1 MKLFPSEL
9 KCETLRLTK
18 STGGLPKWLILQEKV
33 LGAVTGGGK
42 SGGGGGAGGGAMEII
57 SKLVGA
63 LTGQ

>member
-1 MKLFPSEL
+1 L
-9 KCETLRLTK
+9 
-18 STGGLPKWLILQEKV
+18 WLNESNEINRRSFKMGQIVSGV

-57 SKLVGA
+57 SKLVSA